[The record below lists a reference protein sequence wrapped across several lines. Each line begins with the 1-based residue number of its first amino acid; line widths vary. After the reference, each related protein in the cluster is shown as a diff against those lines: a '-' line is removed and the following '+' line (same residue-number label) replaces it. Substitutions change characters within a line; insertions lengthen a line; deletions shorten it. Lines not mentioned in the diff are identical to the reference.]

1 MKDKNEFLKQMENL
15 KVPDIDPALHPER
28 VKMAIMNAERSAVL
42 GVWLIVV
49 PCYFLL
55 CVFMYYL
62 FHVNGSWFGAMFT
75 LMSGLNKTP
84 YIDFLGPLILF
95 VLPMVCIVINALAIT
110 HVQVR
115 KPIAERPQAKEF
127 NLTIK
132 VKRFNILLILLSLAV
147 VFTFLAYV
155 MTQNISIKN

>member
-15 KVPDIDPALHPER
+15 KVPDIDPAMHPER

-62 FHVNGSWFGAMFT
+62 FHVRGSWFGAMFT
-75 LMSGLNKTP
+75 LLSGLNKTP
-84 YIDFLGPLILF
+84 YIDFMGPL
-95 VLPMVCIVINALAIT
+95 VLVLLPIICIVINALAIV
-110 HVQVR
+110 HVGVR
-115 KPIAERPQAKEF
+115 KPIPGQKVKEF
-127 NLTIK
+127 NVTVK
-132 VKRFNILLILLSLAV
+132 VKLWNILLILLSLAV
-147 VFTFLAYV
+147 VFAFLTYV
-155 MTQNISIKN
+155 MAQSISIKN